1 MRIIGHRGTPTCPE
15 HPENTLDSV
24 RAALEAG
31 ADGVE
36 IDVQAT
42 SDGVLVLAHDPDLGR
57 VLGMPSGTGPV
68 VGRTPFAALRGVRLP
83 NGARVPTLV
92 EVLDLAA
99 RHRAHVVT
107 EIKPESGGAAG
118 ARTARLLAALLA
130 DRRRRRPGAD
140 RVTTSSF
147 DLATAAAVTGP
158 GASSRAL
165 IVAPYVDPDAAAGRA
180 REHGLT
186 ELHLH
191 GTHVRRDPAVVA
203 RLHAVGLLVAAGT
216 NDPEEARQM
225 ARLGVDVLCTDD
237 PARLARSRA
246 SAGEARVPTR
256 RPRAHAR

>member
-15 HPENTLDSV
+15 HPENTLHSV

-57 VLGMPSGTGPV
+57 VLGTGAGTGPV

-83 NGARVPTLV
+83 NGARVPTLD

-99 RHRAHVVT
+99 RHRASVVT

-118 ARTARLLAALLA
+118 SRTARLLGVLLT

-147 DLATAAAVTGP
+147 DLLTAAAVGP

-165 IVAPYVDPDAAAGRA
+165 IVAPYVDPDAAARRA
-180 REHGLT
+180 REHGLA
-186 ELHLH
+186 EVHLD

-225 ARLGVDVLCTDD
+225 ARLGVDLLCTDD
-237 PARLARSRA
+237 PAGLARSRA
-246 SAGEARVPTR
+246 SAGEARVR
-256 RPRAHAR
+256 

>member
-1 MRIIGHRGTPTCPE
+1 MRIIGHRGTPTCPQ

-31 ADGVE
+31 ADGAE

-57 VLGMPSGTGPV
+57 VLGMGSGAGPV
-68 VGRTPFAALRGVRLP
+68 VARTPFTALRGLRLP
-83 NGARVPTLV
+83 AGARVPTLV

-99 RHRAHVVT
+99 RHQAHVVT
-107 EIKPESGGAAG
+107 EVKPESGGAAG
-118 ARTARLLAALLA
+118 SRTARLLAGLLS
-130 DRRRRRPGAD
+130 DRRRRWPGAD

-147 DLATAAAVTGP
+147 DLPTAVLAGRGSPSA
-158 GASSRAL
+158 AL
-165 IVAPYVDPDAAAGRA
+165 IVAPYVDPDAAARRVMA
-180 REHGLT
+180 HRLT

-203 RLHAVGLLVAAGT
+203 RLHALGLLVAAGT

-225 ARLGVDVLCTDD
+225 ARLGVDLLCTDD
-237 PARLARSRA
+237 PAGLTRSRA
-246 SAGEARVPTR
+246 GTAPAAARR
-256 RPRAHAR
+256 S